1 MRKFKKVVV
10 VLKDERTGKEL
21 RLEAQ
26 SFAIDGFCEPR
37 SGVFLDA
44 IVCYSGMKVRQ
55 SATIMKPYWLEG
67 AEDAASTA
75 KLVIADF
82 LQHLASLTKSL
93 RLPPELD
100 RNAEWRIYI
109 QSRTYHLY
117 HAAQQCTFP
126 LDLLEEAAEFG
137 QYCLLLHFVFL
148 HFLAG
153 HEHCYADRLGVV
165 AEKLNGE
172 KIRSLV
178 VRL

>member
-1 MRKFKKVVV
+1 MRR
-10 VLKDERTGKEL
+10 LKSVSVILRDVKSGKEL
-21 RLEAQ
+21 KLQARAFHL
-26 SFAIDGFCEPR
+26 DPYTH

-44 IVCYSGMKVRQ
+44 IVKYAGMTVRG
-55 SATIMKPYWLEG
+55 TTTLTKPYRIEND
-67 AEDAASTA
+67 EDAASVA
-75 KLVIADF
+75 RLVIADF
-82 LQHLASLTKSL
+82 LKHLSSVVKSS
-93 RLPPELD
+93 RIAPELD

-137 QYCLLLHFVFL
+137 QYCSLLRFVFL

-153 HEHCYADRLGVV
+153 HEHCYADRLSVI
-165 AEKLNGE
+165 AEQLLNSE
-172 KIRSLV
+172 KSRSRV

>member
-100 RNAEWRIYI
+100 EQDSDWRIYV
-109 QSRTYHLY
+109 QSKANHLY
-117 HAAQQCTFP
+117 HFAQSSRFP
-126 LDLLEEAAEFG
+126 LDVLETAAEFG
-137 QYCLLLHFVFL
+137 QYCELLRLVFL
-148 HFLAG
+148 YFLAG
-153 HEHCYADRLGVV
+153 HCYADRLQAIAGSL
-165 AEKLNGE
+165 LNYG
-172 KIRSLV
+172 KGRSLV
-178 VRL
+178 VSL